1 MTYVL
6 QRHLSFEEFY
16 SELIFMY
23 ATIPCGLYLI
33 LDIVLTKSLKKKS
46 IVIIKFFPT
55 RFLQL

>member
-6 QRHLSFEEFY
+6 QRHFSFEEFY

-23 ATIPCGLYLI
+23 ATIACGLYLI
-33 LDIVLTKSLKKKS
+33 LDIVLTKS
-46 IVIIKFFPT
+46 IVINQFFPT